1 MKTFALPVEKV
12 IGFSL
17 LMLLLLLALGEP
29 VLMGTNGNQQNLKQV
44 LEAPSAQHWL
54 GTDQFGRDMLARISE
69 GLRIS
74 LSLAALCVLSSSI
87 IGVLTGVIAAWC
99 RGWVDTTLNF
109 IANTILAL
117 PGLVLILLF
126 AALVPGSFIMLYLA
140 ISLVL
145 AVEYFR
151 LVRAITLPV
160 VTGPALEN
168 SALMGFPKRY
178 LFNKHIWPAIRQDVL
193 SLAAFGASSSIIAMA
208 SVGFVYVGLKPPSPE
223 LGLMI
228 VELFP
233 YYHEAPWLL
242 AQPIFALFVLVL
254 GFHLLSAK
262 SDKTPRL
269 NKLIFDSSS
278 RLSKSDAWE
287 RKL

>member
-1 MKTFALPVEKV
+1 MKTPALPIEKV

-29 VLMGTNGNQQNLKQV
+29 VLLGTNGNQQNLKQV

-54 GTDQFGRDMLARISE
+54 GTDQFGRDMLARISD

-74 LSLAALCVLSSSI
+74 LSLATLCVLSSSI

-178 LFNKHIWPAIRQDVL
+178 LFSKHIWPAIRLDVL

-242 AQPIFALFVLVL
+242 AQPISTLFVLVL

-269 NKLIFDSSS
+269 NKFIFDSSS
-278 RLSKSDAWE
+278 RLSKSDALE

>member
-1 MKTFALPVEKV
+1 MKTPALPIEKV

-29 VLMGTNGNQQNLKQV
+29 VLLGTNGNQQNLRQV

-54 GTDQFGRDMLARISE
+54 GKDQFGRDMLARISE

-178 LFNKHIWPAIRQDVL
+178 LFSKHIWPAIRQDVL

-242 AQPIFALFVLVL
+242 AQPIFTLFVLVL

-262 SDKTPRL
+262 SDNTPRL
-269 NKLIFDSSS
+269 NKFIFDSSS
-278 RLSKSDAWE
+278 RLSKSDALE

>member
-1 MKTFALPVEKV
+1 MKTPALPVEKL

-29 VLMGTNGNQQNLKQV
+29 VLLGTNGNQQNLKQV

-178 LFNKHIWPAIRQDVL
+178 LFSKHIWPAIRQDVL
-193 SLAAFGASSSIIAMA
+193 SLAVFGASSSIIAMA

-242 AQPIFALFVLVL
+242 AQPISTLFVLVL

-269 NKLIFDSSS
+269 NKFIFDSSS
-278 RLSKSDAWE
+278 RLSKSDALE

>member
-1 MKTFALPVEKV
+1 MKTPALPVEKV

-29 VLMGTNGNQQNLKQV
+29 VLLGKNGNQQNLKQV

-178 LFNKHIWPAIRQDVL
+178 LFSKHIWPAIRQDVL

-242 AQPIFALFVLVL
+242 AQPIFTLFVLVL

-262 SDKTPRL
+262 SDNTPRL
-269 NKLIFDSSS
+269 NKFIFDSSS
-278 RLSKSDAWE
+278 RLSKSDALE

>member
-1 MKTFALPVEKV
+1 MKTPALPVEKL

-29 VLMGTNGNQQNLKQV
+29 VLLGTNGNQQNLKQV

-178 LFNKHIWPAIRQDVL
+178 LFSKHIWPAIRQDVL

-242 AQPIFALFVLVL
+242 AQPIFTLFVLVL

-262 SDKTPRL
+262 SDNTPRL
-269 NKLIFDSSS
+269 NKFIFDSSS
-278 RLSKSDAWE
+278 RLSKSDALE

>member
-1 MKTFALPVEKV
+1 MKTPALPVEKV

-29 VLMGTNGNQQNLKQV
+29 VLLGTNGNQQNLKQV

-74 LSLAALCVLSSSI
+74 LSLAALSVLSSSI

-178 LFNKHIWPAIRQDVL
+178 LFSKHIWPAIRQDVL

-242 AQPIFALFVLVL
+242 AQPIFTLFVLVL

-269 NKLIFDSSS
+269 NKFIFDSS
-278 RLSKSDAWE
+278 RLSKSDALE

>member
-1 MKTFALPVEKV
+1 MKTPALPVEKL

-29 VLMGTNGNQQNLKQV
+29 VLLGTNGNQQNLKQV

-145 AVEYFR
+145 AIEYFR

-178 LFNKHIWPAIRQDVL
+178 LFSKHIWPAIRQDVL

-242 AQPIFALFVLVL
+242 AQPIFTLFVLVL

-262 SDKTPRL
+262 SDNTPRL
-269 NKLIFDSSS
+269 NKFIFDSSS
-278 RLSKSDAWE
+278 RLSKSDALE

>member
-1 MKTFALPVEKV
+1 MKTPALPVEKV

-29 VLMGTNGNQQNLKQV
+29 VLLGKNGNQQNLKQV

-151 LVRAITLPV
+151 LVRSITLPV

-178 LFNKHIWPAIRQDVL
+178 LFSKHIWPAIRQDVL

-242 AQPIFALFVLVL
+242 AQPISTLFVLVL

-269 NKLIFDSSS
+269 NKFIFDSSS
-278 RLSKSDAWE
+278 RLSKSDALE

>member
-1 MKTFALPVEKV
+1 MKTPALPVEKL

-29 VLMGTNGNQQNLKQV
+29 VLLGTNGNQQNLKQV

-74 LSLAALCVLSSSI
+74 LYLAALCVLSSSI

-178 LFNKHIWPAIRQDVL
+178 LFSKHIWPAIRQDVL

-242 AQPIFALFVLVL
+242 AQPISTLFVLVL

-269 NKLIFDSSS
+269 NKFIFDSSS
-278 RLSKSDAWE
+278 RLSKSDALE

>member
-1 MKTFALPVEKV
+1 MKTPALPVEKV

-29 VLMGTNGNQQNLKQV
+29 VLLGTNGNQQNLKQV

-178 LFNKHIWPAIRQDVL
+178 LFSKHIWPAIRQDVL

-242 AQPIFALFVLVL
+242 AQPIFTLFVLVL

-262 SDKTPRL
+262 SDNTPRL
-269 NKLIFDSSS
+269 NKFIFDSSS
-278 RLSKSDAWE
+278 RLSKSDALE

>member
-29 VLMGTNGNQQNLKQV
+29 VLLGTNGNQQNLKQV

-74 LSLAALCVLSSSI
+74 LYLAALCVLSSSI

-178 LFNKHIWPAIRQDVL
+178 LFSKHIWPAIRQDVL

-242 AQPIFALFVLVL
+242 AQPISTLFVLVL

-269 NKLIFDSSS
+269 NKFIFDSSS
-278 RLSKSDAWE
+278 RLSKSDALE

>member
-1 MKTFALPVEKV
+1 
-12 IGFSL
+12 
-17 LMLLLLLALGEP
+17 
-29 VLMGTNGNQQNLKQV
+29 
-44 LEAPSAQHWL
+44 
-54 GTDQFGRDMLARISE
+54 MLARISE

-178 LFNKHIWPAIRQDVL
+178 LFSKHIWPAIRQDVL

-269 NKLIFDSSS
+269 NKFIFDSS
-278 RLSKSDAWE
+278 RLSKSDALE

>member
-1 MKTFALPVEKV
+1 MKTPALPVEKV

-178 LFNKHIWPAIRQDVL
+178 LFSKHIWPAIRQDVL

-242 AQPIFALFVLVL
+242 AQPIFTLFVLVL

-262 SDKTPRL
+262 SDNTPRL
-269 NKLIFDSSS
+269 NKFIFDSSS
-278 RLSKSDAWE
+278 RLSKSDALE

>member
-1 MKTFALPVEKV
+1 MKTPALPVEKL

-151 LVRAITLPV
+151 LVRAITLLV

-178 LFNKHIWPAIRQDVL
+178 LFSKHIWPAIRQDVL

-242 AQPIFALFVLVL
+242 AQPIFTLFVLVL

-262 SDKTPRL
+262 SDNTPRL
-269 NKLIFDSSS
+269 NKFIFDSSS
-278 RLSKSDAWE
+278 RLSKSDALE

>member
-1 MKTFALPVEKV
+1 
-12 IGFSL
+12 
-17 LMLLLLLALGEP
+17 
-29 VLMGTNGNQQNLKQV
+29 
-44 LEAPSAQHWL
+44 
-54 GTDQFGRDMLARISE
+54 MLARISE

-178 LFNKHIWPAIRQDVL
+178 LFSKHIWPAIRQDVL

-242 AQPIFALFVLVL
+242 AQPISTLFVLVL

-269 NKLIFDSSS
+269 NKFIFDSSS
-278 RLSKSDAWE
+278 RLSKSDALE

>member
-1 MKTFALPVEKV
+1 MKTPALPVEKV

-29 VLMGTNGNQQNLKQV
+29 VLLGTNGNQQNLKQV

-145 AVEYFR
+145 AIEYFR

-178 LFNKHIWPAIRQDVL
+178 LFSKHIWPAIRQDVL

-242 AQPIFALFVLVL
+242 AQPIFTLFVLVL

-262 SDKTPRL
+262 SDNTPRL
-269 NKLIFDSSS
+269 NKFIFDSSS
-278 RLSKSDAWE
+278 RLSKSDALE

>member
-29 VLMGTNGNQQNLKQV
+29 VLLGTKRQSTKFIM
-44 LEAPSAQHWL
+44 LEALSAQHWL

-178 LFNKHIWPAIRQDVL
+178 LFSKHICPPFDKTCYHLLLLVPHPQYRHGIGL
-193 SLAAFGASSSIIAMA
+193 
-208 SVGFVYVGLKPPSPE
+208 VYVGLKPPS
-223 LGLMI
+223 LIGLMI

-233 YYHEAPWLL
+233 YYHEAPGCSHN
-242 AQPIFALFVLVL
+242 LFSPYSFSYWAFTYYLRRVTKHLV
-254 GFHLLSAK
+254 
-262 SDKTPRL
+262 
-269 NKLIFDSSS
+269 
-278 RLSKSDAWE
+278 
-287 RKL
+287 

>member
-1 MKTFALPVEKV
+1 MKTPALPVEKV

-29 VLMGTNGNQQNLKQV
+29 VLVGTNGNQQNLKQV

-54 GTDQFGRDMLARISE
+54 GTDQFGLDMLDRISE
-69 GLRIS
+69 RLRIS

-178 LFNKHIWPAIRQDVL
+178 LFSKHIWPAIRQDVL

-242 AQPIFALFVLVL
+242 AQPIFTLFALVL

-269 NKLIFDSSS
+269 NKFIFDSS
-278 RLSKSDAWE
+278 RLSKSDALE